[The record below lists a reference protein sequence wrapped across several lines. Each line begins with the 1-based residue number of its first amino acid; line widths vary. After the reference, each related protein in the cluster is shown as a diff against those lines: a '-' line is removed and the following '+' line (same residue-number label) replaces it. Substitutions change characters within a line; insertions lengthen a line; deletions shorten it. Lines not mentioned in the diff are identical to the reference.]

1 MEKKTKPILPN
12 SIKNTPNMVGG
23 CTFIKQVLN
32 YIFHFT
38 KGLYLWFGNWGPR
51 GDESNSY
58 SNTTK
63 IKDKLN
69 SLVTCLALCNV
80 LISTQ

>member
-12 SIKNTPNMVGG
+12 SIQNTPNMVGG

-38 KGLYLWFGNWGPR
+38 KGLYLWFGNWGPG